1 MAEKEITLKDDER
14 QECEVWTRV
23 MGYFRPVSNFNVGK
37 KQEYA
42 ERVCFSEGVAIVQM
56 EKNEKERQRE
66 KDVYTLAMTIWGEA
80 RGESLA
86 GKKAVAC
93 VVMNRYKAK
102 KWFTG
107 QTIAETCTF
116 CVKGSK
122 YHQFSCW
129 NENDP
134 SYIKMKKGLSTE
146 ELGECLDVAAAAV
159 SGELKDFLNGAC
171 HYHALNVKP
180 KWAEGKMPAF
190 RVGNHYFYCGI
201 D

>member
-1 MAEKEITLKDDER
+1 
-14 QECEVWTRV
+14 
-23 MGYFRPVSNFNVGK
+23 MGYYRMVSDFNIGK

-42 ERVCFSEGVAIVQM
+42 ERVCFSEGIAIVQM
-56 EKNEKERQRE
+56 SRNEKERQRE
-66 KDVYTLAMTIWGEA
+66 KDIYTLAMTIWGEA

-134 SYIKMKKGLSTE
+134 SYLKMKKGLSAD
-146 ELGECLDVAAAAV
+146 ELGECLDVATAAV

-180 KWAEGKMPAF
+180 KWADGKMPAF